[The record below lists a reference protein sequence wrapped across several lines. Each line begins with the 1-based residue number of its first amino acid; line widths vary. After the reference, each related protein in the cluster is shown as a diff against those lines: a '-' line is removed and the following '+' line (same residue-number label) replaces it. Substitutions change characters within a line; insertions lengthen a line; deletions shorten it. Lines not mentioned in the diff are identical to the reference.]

1 MKRFL
6 LFFGI
11 STILSLSTG
20 FAEVDSLSMSLMVGE
35 KVFTVKL
42 ADNPTVQALA
52 DRLPFEAEMK
62 ELNGNEKYHY
72 LTRSLPEKAVSIG
85 TIHTGD
91 VMLYGDRCIVVFY
104 KTFPTSYRYTPVG
117 AITDVTDL
125 ENALGTG
132 DVRIQFEK
140 R

>member
-1 MKRFL
+1 
-6 LFFGI
+6 
-11 STILSLSTG
+11 
-20 FAEVDSLSMSLMVGE
+20 MSLMVGD

-72 LTRSLPEKAVSIG
+72 LMRSLPEKAVSIG